1 MAYGMDYMTEV
12 QKTRQSVYNIA
23 NGLMNENT

>member
-1 MAYGMDYMTEV
+1 MDYMTVV